1 MVRGVLA
8 ACEEDKEGGGGVLAE
23 CEEGEEGVRGGRRAL
38 KRDAPI
44 EGGLALLGD
53 GDAVFEKAEGL
64 RAPEG
69 EEVVLDGWFLV
80 DDCVRT
86 VSERGLVE
94 RQDLKVGEGGEG
106 GGDDAGER
114 VAV

>member
-1 MVRGVLA
+1 MVHGVLA
-8 ACEEDKEGGGGVLAE
+8 ACEEDKEGGGRGRGSERVL
-23 CEEGEEGVRGGRRAL
+23 
-38 KRDAPI
+38 P
-44 EGGLALLGD
+44 LLGD